1 MSLKKTF
8 TGGTGVWFLTTLIIM
23 ISVLPA
29 FSQTQTPVM
38 GHYPP
43 GQSGIR
49 GASSPDAGIAY
60 TNFSRF
66 FSNLEVK
73 GANGSTVKE
82 VNELRYA
89 NISVFAWTTDFEVLG
104 MRYGASVGIPFSTG
118 NISPSAEEV
127 EPSSF
132 GLGDML
138 ITPLA
143 LYGKSTDFDYQV
155 QFTVWTPTGK
165 FSPGAP
171 DNRGLGYWELVYSLG
186 GVYFPGGNREAWSLS
201 ALMRIEQNFEQQ
213 DSGIK
218 PGDDI
223 VIDWGVGRIVHAGG
237 RPVDVGVSGF
247 GAWQITS
254 QVGGAAGTDTSR
266 YRFYGIGPEASMPLT
281 EQLALRIRAQW
292 EFGGYNVV
300 QGNNLWIIFNYRF

>member
-1 MSLKKTF
+1 MSLQKTF
-8 TGGTGVWFLTTLIIM
+8 AGVSGVWFLAALIIVT
-23 ISVLPA
+23 SVLPA

-73 GANGSTVKE
+73 DANGNTVKDA
-82 VNELRYA
+82 NELRYA
-89 NISVFAWTTDFEVLG
+89 NINVIAWTTDFEVLG

-118 NISPSAEEV
+118 NINPSAEDV
-127 EPSSF
+127 EASSI
-132 GLGDML
+132 GLGDIL

-165 FSPGAP
+165 FSPGATN
-171 DNRGLGYWELVYSLG
+171 NRGLGYWELVYSLG
-186 GVYFPGGNREAWSLS
+186 GVYFPGGNREAWSFS

-223 VIDWGVGRIVHAGG
+223 VIDWGVGRIVHLGG
-237 RPVDVGVSGF
+237 HPIDAGVSGF

-254 QVGGAAGTDTSR
+254 QVGGAAGTDTSH
-266 YRFYGIGPEASMPLT
+266 YRFYGIGPEVSMPLT